1 MAIPFSLWPS
11 VMTDNLGPLSFN
23 AIQLII
29 TILFISACI
38 TDAIDGHI
46 ARKKNIVTNF
56 GKFMDPLADKF
67 LVNSTLIL
75 LVSSPQYWHDIQ
87 TATTIPVLIVV
98 LMVGRDIA
106 VDGLR
111 LLASKS
117 GEVIA
122 ANIYGKIKTVMQ
134 MIVIPMIL
142 LGGFPYSLITLAGD
156 YTDIVNIIS
165 TILLG
170 LTCLMSVISGIIYI
184 IKGKKVLKGG
194 NEI

>member
-1 MAIPFSLWPS
+1 MAIPFSLWPTE
-11 VMTDNLGPLSFN
+11 MTNKLGPLSFN
-23 AIQLII
+23 AIQLIV

-75 LVSSPQYWHDIQ
+75 LVSSQQYWGDIP
-87 TATTIPVLIVV
+87 TVIPGLIVV

-142 LGGFPYSLITLAGD
+142 LSGFPYSLITLAGE